1 MPYDYRPFPY
11 TAPPGMTGL
20 EPRHKVA
27 IVGAGGIG
35 LALADRIR
43 INDWDQVCFIVLMI
57 LVTVS
62 IIDVVSRALREKLV
76 GKQALAG

>member
-1 MPYDYRPFPY
+1 
-11 TAPPGMTGL
+11 
-20 EPRHKVA
+20 V
-27 IVGAGGIG
+27 VGAGGIG

-62 IIDVVSRALREKLV
+62 LIDIASPTLRQRLV
-76 GKQALAG
+76 GQQSIAA